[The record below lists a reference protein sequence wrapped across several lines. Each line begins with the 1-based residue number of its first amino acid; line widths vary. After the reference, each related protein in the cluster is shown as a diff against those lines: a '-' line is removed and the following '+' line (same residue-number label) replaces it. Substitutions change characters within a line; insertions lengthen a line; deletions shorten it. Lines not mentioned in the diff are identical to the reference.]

1 MLIGGIGMIRRYG
14 QLCTVAYGAG
24 AINSTGEIAKEL
36 GFTKVMIVTGKHA
49 EALGYC
55 QKVIDSLKKVNIETV
70 VFDDV
75 KMDAPDYIVEAG
87 GNIAKKEKVDGII
100 GIGGGSALDTTKG
113 IACFAANNITVDD
126 MIHNGP
132 MKNPPVRFILIPTTS
147 GTGSEST
154 FVAVITDTKS
164 HEKLGCPSIP
174 SFSILD
180 PELTLSLP
188 KDTTVYTAMDAF
200 SHCTESL
207 TSMQPNPHSDLL
219 AYDAI
224 ERIVKWLP
232 VACKELDNYKAR
244 DNLALAS
251 NFAGKSFNDS
261 TVHVGH
267 AIAHS
272 LGAKFHIA
280 HGIGCALVTPVVIE
294 LTASAFPEKIK
305 KVGEILGITID
316 SEDVIGK
323 TVADAVRKFMK
334 SLGVPSCKELGITR
348 EDILSCTEYVQK
360 EPLRNFGG
368 VTVTD
373 EMILGLLGQI
383 YDGYQ

>member
-1 MLIGGIGMIRRYG
+1 MIGRYG

-24 AINSTGEIAKEL
+24 AINSTGETAKEL
-36 GFTKVMIVTGKHA
+36 GFKKVMIVTDKQV
-49 EALGYC
+49 EALGHS
-55 QKVIDSLKKVNIETV
+55 QKAIDSLKKANIETV
-70 VFDDV
+70 IFNGVE
-75 KMDAPDYIVEAG
+75 MDAPDYTVEAG
-87 GNIAKKEKVDGII
+87 GNMAKKEQVDGII
-100 GIGGGSALDTTKG
+100 GIGGGSVLDTAKG
-113 IACFAANNITVDD
+113 IACFAANEISISD
-126 MIHNGP
+126 MIHHAP
-132 MKNPPVRFILIPTTS
+132 MKNPPVRFVLIPTTP

-154 FVAVITDTKS
+154 FVAVITDTKK
-164 HEKLGCPSIP
+164 HEKVGCFAVP

-188 KDTTVYTAMDAF
+188 KEITAYTGMDAF
-200 SHCTESL
+200 SHCIESL

-224 ERIVKWLP
+224 ERSVKWLP
-232 VACKELDNYKAR
+232 VAYKDPNNYEAR

-272 LGAKFHIA
+272 FGAHFHIP

-294 LTASAFPEKIK
+294 LTASKFPEKIK
-305 KVGEILGITID
+305 KVGKIMDIEIN
-316 SEDVIGK
+316 SEDPVVIGK
-323 TVADAVRKFMK
+323 TVADGLRKFMK
-334 SLGVPSCKELGITR
+334 SIEVPSCKELGITR
-348 EDILSCTEYVQK
+348 EEILNCTDYVRN

-368 VTVTD
+368 VAVTD
-373 EMILGLLGQI
+373 EMIPELLAKI
-383 YDGYQ
+383 YDTYQ